1 MNENKVPCGGFK
13 VDTEFLGVEGGKL
26 YFRAESLDTYGF
38 MPGYCATLRQ
48 DVSESAGTSQ
58 WIMDEHDI
66 RVASMNAI
74 NGVPVFVQIMMY
86 LGNNGGKIKYAYG
99 TGSLCYYEEGKKLIF
114 SCPYSEGVIFSIK
127 FYDVNINTGIATV
140 KTKELS

>member
-1 MNENKVPCGGFK
+1 MNENKVPCGGFE
-13 VDTEFLGVEGGKL
+13 VDTEFFELSEGKL

-38 MPGYCATLRQ
+38 MPGCCVTLRQ
-48 DVSESAGTSQ
+48 DVSESTGTSL
-58 WIMDEHDI
+58 WIMDKHDI

-86 LGNNGGKIKYAYG
+86 LGNIEGKIKYAYS
-99 TGSLCYYEEGKKLIF
+99 TGNLCYFEEGKKLIF

-140 KTKELS
+140 TTKQLS

>member
-13 VDTEFLGVEGGKL
+13 VDTKSFAVREGKL

-48 DVSESAGTSQ
+48 DVDESAGTSK
-58 WIMDEHDI
+58 WKMDTHDI
-66 RVASMNAI
+66 GAASINAT
-74 NGVPVFVQIMMY
+74 NGVPVFVQIMTY
-86 LGNNGGKIKYAYG
+86 LGNDEGEIKYAYS
-99 TGSLCYYEEGKKLIF
+99 TGNLCYYEEGKKLIF
-114 SCPYSEGVIFSIK
+114 SCPYSHGVTFSIK